1 MQDLETVVGYG
12 THRSVTLGTDM
23 HRRAR
28 VAVWVGLILA
38 GLVVVDGRAAAQ
50 HRGLRQISP
59 STIGSLRDWD
69 RRIDR
74 MVRNRQLV
82 SRQVREDTLIPG
94 RVHERFTQYYRGIPV
109 FGGDL
114 ARQLDRGQ
122 TISIFGTLFDG
133 IALEPMP
140 TLSVDDA
147 VGVIQNLTGVTLPS
161 SRLPSLTIL
170 PSQVGDGGYR
180 LTYRAK
186 VMTGEDLRVY
196 FIDAQSGAVFFAYS
210 ERETIVGIGRGVLN
224 DEKKISVDEST
235 TPPTARDRLRPPD
248 ILTFDMQGN
257 LSRTTSFLNGITALG
272 VSDLATD
279 TDNEWEDGP
288 VVDAHVYAG
297 WTHDYLFKRFGRR
310 GLDDANIPIVSLV
323 HPVRREDVFSH
334 SLSIIGLY
342 FLNAFYA
349 GDGVMVYGV
358 GLPPTLTAGGQRW
371 NYLSGALDVVAHELT
386 HGVTDFSSDLIYL
399 NESGALN
406 EAFSDMVAAGVE
418 FMFQQEGTGLLTADY
433 LVGEDVITPGG
444 IRSMADPQAYGDPDH
459 YSNRFLGTSDNGGVH
474 TNSGIANHA
483 FYLAI
488 EGGTNRTSG
497 IAVSGVGSTNREQIE
512 KIFYRAFAQLLPSNA
527 TFALA
532 RTACIQA
539 AQELYGAGSA
549 AEAAVTSAWS
559 AVGVD

>member
-1 MQDLETVVGYG
+1 MTPQ
-12 THRSVTLGTDM
+12 RSSGALTD
-23 HRRAR
+23 
-28 VAVWVGLILA
+28 VAL
-38 GLVVVDGRAAAQ
+38 
-50 HRGLRQISP
+50 
-59 STIGSLRDWD
+59 
-69 RRIDR
+69 
-74 MVRNRQLV
+74 
-82 SRQVREDTLIPG
+82 
-94 RVHERFTQYYRGIPV
+94 PV
-109 FGGDL
+109 
-114 ARQLDRGQ
+114 
-122 TISIFGTLFDG
+122 
-133 IALEPMP
+133 
-140 TLSVDDA
+140 
-147 VGVIQNLTGVTLPS
+147 
-161 SRLPSLTIL
+161 SRLPNLTIL
-170 PSQVGDGGYR
+170 PSQDGDGEYR

-196 FIDAQSGAVFFAYS
+196 FIDAQSGAVSFEYS
-210 ERETIVGIGRGVLN
+210 ERETIVGVGRGVLS
-224 DEKKISVDEST
+224 DEKKISVDENT

-248 ILTFDMQGN
+248 ILTFDMRGN

-279 TDNEWEDGP
+279 SDNEWEDGP

-310 GLDDANIPIVSLV
+310 GLDDANIPIISLV

-334 SLSIIGLY
+334 PLSIIGLY

-386 HGVTDFSSDLIYL
+386 HGVTDFSSGLIYL

-406 EAFSDMVAAGVE
+406 EAFSDIVAAGVE
-418 FMFQQEGTGLLTADY
+418 FMFQQQGTGLMTADY
-433 LVGEDVITPGG
+433 MVGEDVITPGG

-474 TNSGIANHA
+474 TNSGIANQA

-497 IAVSGVGSTNREQIE
+497 IPVSGVGSTNREQIE
-512 KIFYRAFAQLLPSNA
+512 RIFYRAFAQLLSSNA

-539 AQELYGAGSA
+539 ARELYGAGSA

-559 AVGVD
+559 AVGVDE

>member
-1 MQDLETVVGYG
+1 
-12 THRSVTLGTDM
+12 M
-23 HRRAR
+23 HRKAR
-28 VAVWVGLILA
+28 PAVWVGLILA
-38 GLVVVDGRAAAQ
+38 GLVLVDGKAAAQQ
-50 HRGLRQISP
+50 HRGLREISP
-59 STIGSLRDWD
+59 GSIGALRDWD
-69 RRIDR
+69 QEIDR

-109 FGGDL
+109 FGGDV

-122 TISIFGTLFDG
+122 TVSIFGTLYHG
-133 IALEPMP
+133 ISLEPMP

-147 VGVIQNLTGVTLPS
+147 AEVIRSLTDVALPV
-161 SRLPSLTIL
+161 SRLPNLTIL
-170 PSQVGDGGYR
+170 PSQDGDGEYR

-196 FIDAQSGAVFFAYS
+196 FIDAQSGAVSFEYS
-210 ERETIVGIGRGVLN
+210 ERETIVGVGRGVLS
-224 DEKKISVDEST
+224 DEKKISVDENT

-248 ILTFDMQGN
+248 ILTFDMRGN

-279 TDNEWEDGP
+279 SDNEWEDGP

-310 GLDDANIPIVSLV
+310 GLDDANIPIISLV

-334 SLSIIGLY
+334 PLSIIGLY

-349 GDGVMVYGV
+349 GDGIMVYGV

-386 HGVTDFSSDLIYL
+386 HGVTDFSSGLIYL

-406 EAFSDMVAAGVE
+406 EAFSDIVAAGVE
-418 FMFQQEGTGLLTADY
+418 FMFQQQGTGLMTADY
-433 LVGEDVITPGG
+433 MVGEDVITPGG
-444 IRSMADPQAYGDPDH
+444 IRSMAEPQAYGDPDH

-474 TNSGIANHA
+474 TNSGIANQA

-497 IAVSGVGSTNREQIE
+497 IPVSGVGSTNREQIE
-512 KIFYRAFAQLLPSNA
+512 RIFYRAFAQLLPSNA

-539 AQELYGAGSA
+539 ARELYGAGSA

-559 AVGVD
+559 AVGVDE